1 MDILQENESIL
12 GTISPVSTER
22 NQIMFEENK
31 LKIKKDLNKVFLS
44 IELNNSEAA
53 NFDIIDNL
61 SNFKNKLI
69 KKWFLKNNHNLS
81 LYKLDAFLPLSN
93 FSVKGRIYK
102 NNDTLLII
110 GM

>member
-1 MDILQENESIL
+1 MD
-12 GTISPVSTER
+12 
-22 NQIMFEENK
+22 
-31 LKIKKDLNKVFLS
+31 NKVS
-44 IELNNSEAA
+44 IFKKKKREFQKKSDIDCYLIRKNSCVYLKSDKIQNINQNQAET

-69 KKWFLKNNHNLS
+69 KKWFIKNNHNLS
-81 LYKLDAFLPLSN
+81 LYKLDASLPLSN

>member
-1 MDILQENESIL
+1 MDNKVSIFKKKKREFQKKSYIHCYL
-12 GTISPVSTER
+12 
-22 NQIMFEENK
+22 
-31 LKIKKDLNKVFLS
+31 IKK
-44 IELNNSEAA
+44 NNSIYLKSDKIHNLNQNQEET
-53 NFDIIDNL
+53 NFDIINNL

-69 KKWFLKNNHNLS
+69 KKWFIKNNHNLS
-81 LYKLDAFLPLSN
+81 LYKLDATLPLSN

>member
-1 MDILQENESIL
+1 MD
-12 GTISPVSTER
+12 
-22 NQIMFEENK
+22 
-31 LKIKKDLNKVFLS
+31 NKVS
-44 IELNNSEAA
+44 IFKKKKREFQKKSDIDCYLIRKNNCIYLKSENIKNINQNQAET

-69 KKWFLKNNHNLS
+69 KKWFIKNNHNLS
-81 LYKLDAFLPLSN
+81 LYKLDASLPLSN